1 MHQKPH
7 HDNLE
12 AAAAEIAD
20 WNAKIWKLREAIAKA
35 EAVLAE
41 SEGRR
46 RQHALEAAL
55 GGDIAKKHLEQVLRD
70 DRDAARQLEDL
81 RLALPLA
88 EAELKTAENAHRAIA
103 AEVKK
108 SRVNELVLE
117 RIAEAEDVTAALTVA
132 GEALRRYLDSG
143 AEIYALTDD
152 LFGSRRDEVEGWN
165 RIAKSLPAPF
175 ADLQNRQPGVF
186 YGGGGSLAQAEASY
200 WGVVSIAKDADA
212 A

>member
-55 GGDIAKKHLEQVLRD
+55 GGDSAKKHLEQVLRD

-88 EAELKTAENAHRAIA
+88 EAELKTAEDAHRTIA

-108 SRVNELVLE
+108 SRVNELVLK
-117 RIAEAEDVTAALTVA
+117 RIAEAEDVAAALTAA

-143 AEIYALTDD
+143 AQIYALTDD

-175 ADLQNRQPGVF
+175 ADLQKRQPGVF
-186 YGGGGSLAQAEASY
+186 YGGGQKLADAEASY
-200 WGVVSIAKDADA
+200 WNVSIIKRDA

>member
-12 AAAAEIAD
+12 AAAAKIAD

-55 GGDIAKKHLEQVLRD
+55 GGDSAKKHLEQVLRD
-70 DRDAARQLEDL
+70 DRDAAGQLEDL

-108 SRVNELVLE
+108 SRVNELVLK

-132 GEALRRYLDSG
+132 GEAIRRYLDSG
-143 AEIYALTDD
+143 AQIYALTDD
-152 LFGSRRDEVEGWN
+152 LFGSRRDEVEGWI

-175 ADLQNRQPGVF
+175 ADLQKRQPGVF
-186 YGGGGSLAQAEASY
+186 LGGGPKLADAEASY
-200 WGVVSIAKDADA
+200 WNVSIIKRDA